1 MCDTMCMMPS
11 YSSDGI
17 AYFAKNSDRSPNE
30 PLLTLRIPAASYGP
44 GATVRCTY
52 IEVPQVARTREII
65 ISKPSWMWGAEM
77 GINDARVAIGNEA
90 VFTKAK
96 RGEPSLIGMDLLRLA
111 LERAG
116 SAREAAEVII
126 DLLRQYG
133 QGGDCGFDKEFHY
146 DNSFLIQDPHEAF
159 VLETSGKNYALV
171 EVEDCFAISNR
182 LCVEGEHVERE
193 GLGPGESFTGRYYE
207 PVRSFF
213 AQSKARRLQAQAGLA
228 AGVGAGAAGLFAT
241 LRTHAPGLD
250 GKEFAQASVGSVCM
264 HAGGL
269 IGDHATG
276 SMVAVLRGDKPVTVW
291 TTGCST
297 PCVAAFKPV
306 FWGGEVPPVFADEAA
321 SLEYW
326 LQRERLHRAVI
337 ADKVDLAALRKRVAQ
352 LEQSWLAEE
361 ARIMS
366 ADTPDKTALA
376 ALSARAHAEEQA
388 LIDDFSVGDWD
399 DLKGGGLYGRYWRA
413 KNAKL
418 GQPRI

>member
-1 MCDTMCMMPS
+1 MCDTMCMMPD

-44 GATVRCTY
+44 DTTVRCTY
-52 IEVPQVARTREII
+52 IEVPQVAHTREII
-65 ISKPSWMWGAEM
+65 ISKPTWMWGAEM

-116 SAREAAEVII
+116 STREAAEVII

-133 QGGDCGFDKEFHY
+133 QGGNCGYDKEFHY
-146 DNSFLIQDPHEAF
+146 DNSFLIQDPHEAY
-159 VLETSGKNYALV
+159 VLETSAKNYALHQV
-171 EVEDCFAISNR
+171 KSRFAISNR
-182 LCVEGEHVERE
+182 LCLGTDHIERE
-193 GLGPGESFTGRYYE
+193 GLAPGEDFTARYFE
-207 PVRSFF
+207 PVRSYF
-213 AQSKARRLQAQAGLA
+213 AQSRARKQQAEAGLIPS
-228 AGVGAGAAGLFAT
+228 AGAAGLFAT
-241 LRTHAPGLD
+241 LRSHAEGFG
-250 GKEFAQASVGSVCM
+250 GKEFSSSSTGSVCM
-264 HAGGL
+264 HAGGM
-269 IGDHATG
+269 IGDHTTG
-276 SMVAVLRGDKPVTVW
+276 SMVVALRDGKPITVW

-297 PCVAAFKPV
+297 PCISAFKPV
-306 FWGGEVPPVFADEAA
+306 FWGAEVPPVFADEAA

-337 ADKVDLAALRKRVAQ
+337 AGKVDVAALRKQTLR
-352 LEQSWLAEE
+352 LEHEWLAEE
-361 ARIMS
+361 THIMS
-366 ADTPDKTALA
+366 ADTPDEAALA

-388 LIDDFSVGDWD
+388 LIDDFSVDDWD
-399 DLKGGGLYGRYWRA
+399 DLQGKGLYGRYWRA

-418 GQPRI
+418 GQART